1 MKTCFIFGAL
11 PASYTPELPREGDL
25 VIAADRGY
33 LRLKEKGLT
42 PDILV
47 ADFDS
52 MKDDPL
58 FANTVRLNVRKDFT
72 DVAYAV
78 DIGFE
83 KGCTNFVIYGGAGG
97 KLDHSLANV
106 QLCQD
111 ILRRG
116 GSAVFYGDEESF
128 TVINASYSFEKRDAG
143 RLSVFSVSGKCSGVT
158 IRGASYEA
166 EDITLYRNQS
176 PTLGVSNA
184 FVGNEV
190 DISVRDGELLII
202 WETIP
207 KL

>member
-11 PASYTPELPREGDL
+11 PALYTPTLPQKDDL

-42 PDILV
+42 PNILV

-58 FANTVRLNVRKDFT
+58 FENTVRLNIRKDFT
-72 DVAYAV
+72 DVACAV
-78 DIGFE
+78 DIGFS
-83 KGCTNFVIYGGAGG
+83 KGYDNFVIYGGAGG

-106 QLCQD
+106 QLCSD

-116 GSAVFYGDEESF
+116 GEAVFFGDEESF
-128 TVINASYSFEKRDAG
+128 TVIRSSYRFEKRDSG
-143 RLSVFSVSGKCSGVT
+143 RLSVFSLTDKCEGVT
-158 IRGASYEA
+158 IKGASYET
-166 EDITLYRNQS
+166 EKITLYRSQS

-184 FVGNEV
+184 FVGKEV
-190 DISVRDGELLII
+190 SISVESGELLII
-202 WETIP
+202 WETIR
-207 KL
+207 

>member
-11 PASYTPELPREGDL
+11 PALYTPILPQKGDL

-33 LRLKEKGLT
+33 LRLEEKGIT

-52 MKDDPL
+52 MKEDPL
-58 FANTVRLNVRKDFT
+58 FENTVRLNVRKDFT
-72 DVAYAV
+72 DVACAV

-83 KGCTNFVIYGGAGG
+83 KGYDQFVVYGGAGG

-116 GSAVFYGDEESF
+116 GEAVFYGDNESF
-128 TVINASYSFEKRDAG
+128 TVIRSSFHFEKRDQG
-143 RLSVFSVSGKCSGVT
+143 RLSVFSVTDQCEGVR
-158 IRGASYEA
+158 ISGASYEA
-166 EDITLYRNQS
+166 DGITLYRNQS

-184 FVGNEV
+184 FVNKEV
-190 DISVRDGELLII
+190 SISVESGELLII
-202 WETIP
+202 WETIC
-207 KL
+207 